1 MFQLY
6 ILQVYKTHL
15 TRNNNLSKSQEI
27 EGTIDL
33 LKHTSK
39 VKELFHDKHVIHS
52 VDDCRLHDLTRF
64 YQFLT
69 RWHDA
74 TNGESDQFISQKLW
88 FDLKS
93 MIFGFHSIVHI
104 KLNEYP
110 HSVIKPAIVNQDVV
124 EGHFYQVRACNGQ
137 SNHPTWRLQEAAQN
151 TIRYGQTTISRK
163 SNTGTDG
170 RKRK

>member
-15 TRNNNLSKSQEI
+15 TRNNNLSESQEI

-39 VKELFHDKHVIHS
+39 VIELFHDKHVIHS
-52 VDDCRLHDLTRF
+52 VDNCRLHDLTRF

-74 TNGESDQFISQKLW
+74 TNSESGQFISQKLW

-93 MIFGFHSIVHI
+93 MIFGFHSIVHT

-124 EGHFYQVRACNGQ
+124 EGHFCQVRACNGQ
-137 SNHPTWRLQEAAQN
+137 NNHPTWRLQEAAQN